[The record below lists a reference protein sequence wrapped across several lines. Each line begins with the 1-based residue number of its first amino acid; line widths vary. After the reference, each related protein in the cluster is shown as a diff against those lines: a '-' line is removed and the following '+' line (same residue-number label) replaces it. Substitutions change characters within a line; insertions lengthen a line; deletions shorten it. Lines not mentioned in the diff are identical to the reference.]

1 MPCVSVTEDGVSPG
15 TKSNAT
21 RMASPGSVLAE
32 KETAKELVADDADL
46 AVAWTKAID
55 GKVPVEM
62 VRVSVAVPVPVE
74 LVALSVTVDVTAAVG
89 VPETRPVEVFTDK
102 PEGRPVAPK
111 LVGEFDAVI
120 W

>member
-1 MPCVSVTEDGVSPG
+1 MDAVIWYEKAVPWVPFAEVALVITGDG
-15 TKSNAT
+15 A
-21 RMASPGSVLAE
+21 A
-32 KETAKELVADDADL
+32 
-46 AVAWTKAID
+46 
-55 GKVPVEM
+55 M

-74 LVALSVTVDVTAAVG
+74 LVALSVTVDVPDAVG

-102 PEGRPVAPK
+102 PEGRLVALK